1 MRIAYD
7 AKRAF
12 LNRSGLGNYSRTLL
26 KNLCRYQ
33 SGHSLHLL
41 TPEARLNADTDFLF
55 HEPDIHI
62 HSGISVI
69 NRLFPSTAFFG
80 THHINIYHGL
90 SNELPL
96 NAAKL
101 KVKKVVTIHDVI
113 FLRYPQWY
121 RPIDRAIYTWKTR
134 KACQAA
140 DSIIAIS
147 RQTKNDLM
155 EFLKVPEQ
163 KIKVVY
169 QSCDEIYTRQEVAP
183 VTALALPPK
192 YLLYVGTI
200 EPRKNLLGI
209 AKALKILKNK
219 SDLPLVVIGKST
231 PYKKQVQQYLKN
243 HGIEERVLFA
253 ENIPLEQMPAIYR
266 GASLFIYPS
275 TFEGFGIPIIEALYS
290 KVPVITGTGSCFEEA
305 GGPATRYINPELN
318 FELAENI
325 EQVLNSAK
333 LSQQM
338 ATEGYNYVQR
348 FNAQNTSG
356 ALMQVYTNA

>member
-1 MRIAYD
+1 MHIAFD

-12 LNRSGLGNYSRTLL
+12 LNRSGLGNYSRTLI

-33 SGHSLHLL
+33 SGQSLHLL
-41 TPEARLNADTDFLF
+41 TPDAKLTHETDFLF
-55 HEPDIHI
+55 HEPDVHI
-62 HSGISVI
+62 HSGISII
-69 NRLFPSTAFFG
+69 NRLYPSPAFFD
-80 THHINIYHGL
+80 TRKIDIYHGL

-96 NAAKL
+96 NSAKL

-113 FLRYPQWY
+113 FMRYPKWY

-134 KACQAA
+134 RACEAA
-140 DSIIAIS
+140 DTIIAIS

-169 QSCDEIYTRQEVAP
+169 QSCDEVYTRNEVAP
-183 VTALALPPK
+183 VTSVSLPEK

-200 EPRKNLLGI
+200 EPRKNLMSI
-209 AKALKILKNK
+209 VKALKVLKNK
-219 SDLPLVVIGKST
+219 VQIPLLVIGKST

-243 HGIEERVLFA
+243 HGIEDRVLFA
-253 ENIPLEQMPAIYR
+253 ENIPLQQMPAIYR

-290 KVPVITGTGSCFEEA
+290 KVPVITGVGSCFEEA

-325 EQVLNSAK
+325 EQVLNSPK

-338 ATEGYNYVQR
+338 AAEGYKYVQR
-348 FNAQNTSG
+348 FNVRNTSE

>member
-1 MRIAYD
+1 MRIAFD

-12 LNRSGLGNYSRTLL
+12 LNQSGLGNYSRTLL

-41 TPEARLNADTDFLF
+41 TPEAKLNTNTDFLF

-69 NRLFPSTAFFG
+69 NRLFPSPAFFN
-80 THHINIYHGL
+80 THHIDIYHGL

-113 FLRYPQWY
+113 FLRYPQLY
-121 RPIDRAIYTWKTR
+121 RPVDRAIYTWKTR
-134 KACQAA
+134 KACEAA
-140 DSIIAIS
+140 DTVIAIS
-147 RQTKNDLM
+147 HQTKNDLM

-169 QSCDEIYTRQEVAP
+169 QSCDELYTRTEAAP
-183 VTALALPPK
+183 VTALNLPPQ

-200 EPRKNLLGI
+200 EPRKNLLSI
-209 AKALKILKNK
+209 TKALKILKNK
-219 SDLPLVVIGKST
+219 VTLPLVVIGKPT

-243 HGIEERVLFA
+243 HGLEERVLFA

-305 GGPATRYINPELN
+305 GGKATSYINPELN
-318 FELAENI
+318 FELAESI
-325 EQVLNSAK
+325 EQVLNSPK
-333 LSQQM
+333 LSLQM
-338 ATEGYNYVQR
+338 VNEGYNYVQR
-348 FNAQNTSG
+348 FNARNTSQE
-356 ALMQVYTNA
+356 LMQVYTNG